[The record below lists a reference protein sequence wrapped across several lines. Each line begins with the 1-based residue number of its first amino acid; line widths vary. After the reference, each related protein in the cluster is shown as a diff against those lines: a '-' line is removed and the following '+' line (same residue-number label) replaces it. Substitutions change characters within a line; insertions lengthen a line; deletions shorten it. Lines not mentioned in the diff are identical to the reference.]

1 MVDELRD
8 LGGVERRDLLQPK
21 YIYIFILYVFIHAYM
36 HTFTYRDRDRERYLV
51 DELQNLG

>member
-36 HTFTYRDRDRERYLV
+36 HTYTYRDRDRERYLV